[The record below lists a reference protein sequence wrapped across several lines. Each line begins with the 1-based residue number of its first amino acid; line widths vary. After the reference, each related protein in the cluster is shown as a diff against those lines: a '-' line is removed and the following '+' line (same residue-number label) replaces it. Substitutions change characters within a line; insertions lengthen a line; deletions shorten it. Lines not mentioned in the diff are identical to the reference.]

1 MQQSPY
7 GNQTI
12 PMTLTQW
19 IKKLFGIDEDDNN
32 LLFLFLFLSL
42 LDSGTDDPETLE
54 LLKYLEYLE
63 PEFERIFE
71 RRFSFIKLPFP
82 PHYLFQRV
90 MHRLAQRK
98 TYIRANDIDDMQSRL
113 RVYEV
118 ELRNIRTKLAS
129 NNIDKELSNAKV
141 LISSLD
147 SKLAEL
153 TWEISTGTNLAEMR
167 IHRSIPVR
175 VYLTDANI
183 SLELGDN
190 VLNAIFDA
198 LSEIGIERSI
208 ELPDEFG
215 SWWKTAWGTTKEAL
229 TQDEVLERIEKLE
242 YAAQLKIIDK
252 PQSEITKAHAE
263 AASKMIKSLD
273 GVPTASVQVGSLL
286 IVKTTQKRGDVKVV
300 IRTLTAS
307 ELISIEKNKS
317 ILKTP
322 ACN

>member
-1 MQQSPY
+1 
-7 GNQTI
+7 
-12 PMTLTQW
+12 
-19 IKKLFGIDEDDNN
+19 
-32 LLFLFLFLSL
+32 
-42 LDSGTDDPETLE
+42 
-54 LLKYLEYLE
+54 
-63 PEFERIFE
+63 
-71 RRFSFIKLPFP
+71 
-82 PHYLFQRV
+82 

-190 VLNAIFDA
+190 VLNTIFDA

-208 ELPDEFG
+208 ELPVSSD
-215 SWWKTAWGTTKEAL
+215 
-229 TQDEVLERIEKLE
+229 
-242 YAAQLKIIDK
+242 
-252 PQSEITKAHAE
+252 
-263 AASKMIKSLD
+263 
-273 GVPTASVQVGSLL
+273 
-286 IVKTTQKRGDVKVV
+286 RGGRRLGGRR
-300 IRTLTAS
+300 RTH
-307 ELISIEKNKS
+307 
-317 ILKTP
+317 
-322 ACN
+322 